1 MIIDTS
7 SNNPEQLPSFA
18 TGVIIKQTQG
28 MTYVNPYVY
37 SQINQAKAMG
47 IPYATYHYLTGLS
60 AEEISRAVA
69 FFKTLDGP
77 EFLMLD
83 FSRLV
88 NLNAVAYIP
97 QPEGVKLTAYCNQTQ
112 RPQVAYSGLPIGLAY
127 WQGETAAEDYLA
139 TQSDLF
145 GIQWTDN
152 YNGYDAWVLAPG
164 YLSSSAVPTPAAEAV
179 AAQVDQ
185 VDTQV
190 TELAT
195 ELATVDSEVATIQQ
209 EVDMISV
216 TDYTHSTGPNGEG
229 WIKVPQDTQVVS
241 VVALTSKDPSTGT
254 SEVSHYPAF
263 VVTPFGGFQVIS
275 WSGAKPNSELTFRV
289 ASI

>member
-28 MTYVNPYVY
+28 LSYVNPYVY
-37 SQINQAKAMG
+37 SQINQAKAKG
-47 IPYATYHYLTGLS
+47 IPYATYHYLTSLS
-60 AEEISRAVA
+60 AEEITRAVA
-69 FFKTLDGP
+69 FFKKLDGP

-83 FSRLV
+83 FSKLV

-97 QPEGVKLTAYCNQTQ
+97 QPAGVKLTAYCNQSQ
-112 RPQVAYSGLPIGLAY
+112 HAQVTYSGLPIGLAY

-152 YNGYDAWVLAPG
+152 YNGYDAWTLSPG
-164 YLSSSAVPTPAAEAV
+164 YLSTSAVPTPTAEAV
-179 AAQVDQ
+179 ATQVDQ

-190 TELAT
+190 TALET
-195 ELATVDSEVATIQQ
+195 ELATVDTELAKVQQ
-209 EVDMISV
+209 EEDMVSF

-229 WIKVPQDTQVVS
+229 WIKVPQTTQVVS
-241 VVALTSKDPSTGT
+241 VVALTSTDPSTGT
-254 SEVSHYPAF
+254 AEVYHYPHF
-263 VVTPFGGFQVIS
+263 VVTPLNGYQVIS
-275 WSGAKPNSELTFRV
+275 WSEAKPDSQLTFRV

>member
-28 MTYVNPYVY
+28 MTYVNPFVY

-69 FFKTLDGP
+69 FFQTLDGP

-97 QPEGVKLTAYCNQTQ
+97 QPEGVNLTAYCNQAQ
-112 RPQVAYSGLPIGLAY
+112 RAQVAYSGLKIGLAY
-127 WQGETAAEDYLA
+127 WQGEAAAADYLA

-152 YNGYDAWVLAPG
+152 YNGYDAWTLAPG

-179 AAQVDQ
+179 ATQVGP

-190 TELAT
+190 TAIASELAK
-195 ELATVDSEVATIQQ
+195 VDSELATIQQ
-209 EVDMISV
+209 EEDMISV

-229 WIKVPQDTQVVS
+229 WIKIPQTTQVVS
-241 VVALTSKDPSTGT
+241 VVALTSSDPSTGT
-254 SEVSHYPAF
+254 AELTHYPTF
-263 VVTPFGGFQVIS
+263 VVTPLNGFQVIS
-275 WSGAKPNSELTFRV
+275 WSGGRPNSQLTFRV